1 MKKINKTNLFLLK
14 FGTLQTIIMGLYHFY
29 IPFQFNWGN
38 YLEQSSPTINWSLYS
53 LNNYF
58 SFNLLI
64 LAFFLGRYLLKK
76 KENFEIITVL
86 ASLIFMFWLFS
97 TLYQLIEPMPLPEHL
112 NWIGFILVGVAFIN
126 TLLFL
131 TPLITLLKKIKNPHP
146 RDKH

>member
-29 IPFQFNWGN
+29 IPFQFNWAN

-64 LAFFLGRYLLKK
+64 LALFLGRYLLKK

-146 RDKH
+146 MG

>member
-1 MKKINKTNLFLLK
+1 MNKTNSLILK
-14 FGTLQTIIMGLYHFY
+14 FGTLQTVIMGLYHFY

-38 YLEQSSPTINWSLYS
+38 YLEQISPVINWSLYS
-53 LNNYF
+53 INNYL

-64 LAFFLGRYLLKK
+64 LALFLGRYLLRK
-76 KENFEIITVL
+76 KENTEIITVL

-112 NWIGFILVGVAFIN
+112 QWIGFILIGVAFLN

-131 TPLITLLKKIKNPHP
+131 IPLITLLRKNKNLHP
-146 RDKH
+146 KV